1 MEQRSE
7 GRRVV
12 MATGDVGFFLLLLV
26 TCLVVPR
33 EETAL
38 KDVAQNYKSREVE
51 RNSERRVGNTHREA

>member
-1 MEQRSE
+1 
-7 GRRVV
+7 

-33 EETAL
+33 EGTAL
-38 KDVAQNYKSREVE
+38 NDVAQNYKSREVE